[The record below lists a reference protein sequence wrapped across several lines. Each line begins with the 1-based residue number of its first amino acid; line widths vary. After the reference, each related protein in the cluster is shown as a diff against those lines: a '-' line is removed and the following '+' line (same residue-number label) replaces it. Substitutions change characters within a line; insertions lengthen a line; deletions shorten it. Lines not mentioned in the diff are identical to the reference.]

1 MLKKRYALLML
12 TVLSGMAVGQGM
24 PPGALAGL
32 DAPGGLIVH
41 VGASDVE
48 RTAALGRGGK
58 FLVHFLY
65 SDSGEVEKA
74 LSLIVERG
82 LAGRATVS
90 AYDGA
95 NLPFV
100 DNMVNLLVVEDAP
113 KLPRR
118 EMLRVL
124 APRGV
129 LLTLQ
134 GREWKRETKPVPP
147 TIDDWPHNLYDP
159 GNTAAS
165 HDLAVGPPRHLQWT
179 GEPRFSRSH
188 DGSSSFLAMVS
199 SGGRIFYMM
208 DEGPTAFLSLPSRWT
223 LTARDAFNGKVL
235 WTKPL
240 PQPLLTHI
248 GQIKSSF
255 ANLAHR
261 MVAQDDVLYVTLGF
275 NAPISALDTR
285 TGKEIWKNEATENAE
300 ELILF
305 DGVLYCVVNL
315 ADWSKVRH
323 PYQLVE
329 SLKRHP
335 AGTIPRKLMALEAK
349 TGRLLW
355 EKKPPQILPLSL
367 TAGKHGVFIHDG
379 TGIVSLDLKTG
390 ENQWR
395 SQRIPYY
402 PKLQQYSGVNMVL
415 KDDVLLFACGTAFP
429 HKSRDYK
436 PDWHNA
442 ITALDARTGKVLW
455 RAPHRQDGIFV
466 TPDLIVADGL
476 VWHAPIDKGSDS
488 GDYVGL
494 DLRTGKVVRDFKG
507 DGRRHMPHHRC
518 YRNRATQ
525 RLIFT
530 GRTGINIF
538 DVKTGKWDHNYWVR
552 GACRYGIMPAN
563 GLLYNSPSV
572 CTCFITAKIKG
583 INALAPDS
591 PTRRL
596 PRVIPEEGRL
606 VKGPAYGRH
615 QARRTTNAEPTP
627 QDWPTYRGAP
637 DRHGVASCPLSDA
650 YAQKWKTH
658 IGGKLTQ
665 PVISDGTVFVA
676 AHDRHAVYALDER
689 DGSIRWRFQA
699 GSVVDSP
706 PTFWRGTII
715 FGCRDGWVYCLHA
728 RDGALVWKYRAAPL
742 DRRIVACENI
752 ESVWPLHGSVL
763 VLPDPETGGGR
774 LYAIAGRSIF
784 LDGGLRSLVLD
795 AQTGRKI
802 AESVLD
808 HLDPQTGKDVQI
820 GHEWPP
826 NLPAGLPDIL
836 SYTDGSIYMGIQ
848 PLTLDGKRQ
857 KVYFPRT
864 PDRRLWGQKGATL
877 KRLTDLSGVHL
888 FSNIG
893 FLDDSEMHRSVWI
906 YGRDSLG
913 GCWQFPLPTFRRPAA
928 NIMSVTADR
937 VYGFGREFYSEGR
950 KPTMHLFAMEKNPE
964 LINAQELFK
973 GRKIEMR
980 HPIFKVGNVTQPRRI
995 WSKKTDIHV
1004 RAFLVA
1010 PREGAD
1016 RSHLLFAAGP
1026 PEIID
1031 EYDAITLVERQQR
1044 SGFKVGKIYQKEKA
1058 MAGELGA
1065 TLLVVLGA
1073 DGTILSRTE
1082 LDAPP
1087 VFDGMSAADGR
1098 LFLSDTKGRLIC
1110 LEPRQTH

>member
-1 MLKKRYALLML
+1 MMKRLILVTLAVFPALVRGAALPL
-12 TVLSGMAVGQGM
+12 NVLDD
-24 PPGALAGL
+24 L

-41 VGASDVE
+41 IGATDVA
-48 RTAALGRGGK
+48 RTAELSRGRR

-65 SDSGEVEKA
+65 GDSDKVEKA
-74 LSLIVERG
+74 LSLVVERG
-82 LAGRATVS
+82 LAGRATASV
-90 AYDGA
+90 YDGV

-100 DNMVNLLVVEDAP
+100 DNAVNLLVVEDAP

-129 LLTLQ
+129 LLALQ
-134 GREWKRETKPVPP
+134 GRQWKQETKPVPR
-147 TIDDWPHNLYDP
+147 TIDDWPHNLYDA

-165 HDLAVGPPRHLQWT
+165 HDLEAGPPRHLQWT
-179 GEPRFSRSH
+179 GDPKFSRSH

-199 SGGRIFYMM
+199 CGGRIFYMM
-208 DEGPTAFLSLPSRWT
+208 DEGSTAFLSLPSRWT

-235 WTKPL
+235 WKKPL

-255 ANLAHR
+255 ANLGHR

-275 NAPISALDTR
+275 NAPVSALDAR
-285 TGKEIWKNEATENAE
+285 TGKELWKNQATENAE

-315 ADWSKVRH
+315 AEWSRVRH
-323 PYQLVE
+323 PYQMVE
-329 SLKRHP
+329 SLKRHL
-335 AGTIPRKLMALEAK
+335 AATIPRKLMALDAK
-349 TGRLLW
+349 TGRVLW
-355 EKKPPQILPLSL
+355 EKRPPQILPLSL
-367 TAGKHGVFIHDG
+367 AAGKHGVFIHDG
-379 TGIVSLDLKTG
+379 TAIVSLDLKTG
-390 ENQWR
+390 KTLWR
-395 SQRIPYY
+395 SETIPYY
-402 PKLQQYSGVNMVL
+402 RKLQQYSGVNMVL
-415 KDDVLLFACGTAFP
+415 AGDVLLFACGTAYP
-429 HKSRDYK
+429 HKTRDYK
-436 PDWHNA
+436 SDWQNT

-507 DGRRHMPHHRC
+507 DGRRQMPHHRC

-525 RLIFT
+525 RFIFT

-552 GACRYGIMPAN
+552 GACRYGVMPAN

-572 CTCFITAKIKG
+572 CACFINAKIKG

-591 PTRRL
+591 PSRRL
-596 PRVIPEEGRL
+596 PQVIPEEGRL
-606 VKGPAYGRH
+606 VKGPAYGLPRRR
-615 QARRTTNAEPTP
+615 ARGPGAAHA
-627 QDWPTYRGAP
+627 DWPTYRGAP

-650 YAQKWKTH
+650 YAPAWKTT

-665 PVISDGTVFVA
+665 PVVADGSVFVA
-676 AHDRHAVYALDER
+676 AFDQHALYALDEE

-706 PTFWRGTII
+706 PTFWRGTVI
-715 FGCRDGWVYCLHA
+715 FGCRDGWVYCLDTH
-728 RDGALVWKYRAAPL
+728 DGTLVWKYRAAPL
-742 DRRIVACENI
+742 DRRIIACENL
-752 ESVWPLHGSVL
+752 ESLWPVHGSVL
-763 VLPDPETGGGR
+763 VLPDPSTGRGR
-774 LYAIAGRSIF
+774 VYAIAGRSIF

-795 AQTGRKI
+795 AETGEKI
-802 AESVLD
+802 AESVMN
-808 HLDPQTGKDVQI
+808 HLDPETGKDIQI
-820 GHEWPP
+820 GHEWLP

-836 SYTDGSIYMGIQ
+836 SYSGGSIYMGIQ
-848 PLTLDGKRQ
+848 PLNLEGKRQ
-857 KVYFPRT
+857 KVYFPRN
-864 PDRRLWGQKGATL
+864 PDRRLWTKKGVTL
-877 KRLTDLSGVHL
+877 EKLTDLRGVHL
-888 FSNIG
+888 FSTIG

-928 NIMSVTADR
+928 NIMSVTRDR
-937 VYGFGREFYSEGR
+937 VYGYGREFYTEGR
-950 KPTMHLFAMEKNPE
+950 KPTMHLFAMKKNPD
-964 LINAQELFK
+964 LVNAAELFK
-973 GRKIEMR
+973 GRKIETR
-980 HPIFKVGNVTQPRRI
+980 HPIYRVGNVTQPRRI
-995 WSKKTDIHV
+995 WSKKSDIHV
-1004 RAFLVA
+1004 RALVVA
-1010 PREGAD
+1010 PRKGAE

-1026 PEIID
+1026 PEIIE

-1044 SGFKVGKIYQKEKA
+1044 SGFNLGKIYQKEKA

-1065 TLLVVLGA
+1065 SLLVVLGT
-1073 DGTILSRTE
+1073 DGTVISRTE

-1087 VFDGMSAADGR
+1087 VFDGLSAAHGM
-1098 LFLSDTKGRLIC
+1098 LFLSDTKGRLVC
-1110 LEPRQTH
+1110 LKPKLPR